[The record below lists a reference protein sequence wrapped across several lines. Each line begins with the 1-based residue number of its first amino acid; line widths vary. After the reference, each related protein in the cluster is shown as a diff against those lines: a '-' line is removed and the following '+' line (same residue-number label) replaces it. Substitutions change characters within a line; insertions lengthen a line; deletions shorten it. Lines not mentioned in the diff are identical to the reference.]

1 MLRMCRPI
9 FGSWKSVV
17 LDSVYCVSKCITDIE
32 DKGFYAA
39 ALINNWCCCSKGVS
53 DDLIDTKF
61 EDKEV
66 NDVGMIEARTED
78 NKLFKIFFTK
88 KLYYVVKIM
97 AICMTL
103 DELEVTRTIRDLIDS
118 SGKK

>member
-1 MLRMCRPI
+1 M
-9 FGSWKSVV
+9 
-17 LDSVYCVSKCITDIE
+17 DSVYCVSKCITDIE

-78 NKLFKIFFTK
+78 NKLFKIFFMK
-88 KLYYVVKIM
+88 NCIM
-97 AICMTL
+97 W
-103 DELEVTRTIRDLIDS
+103 
-118 SGKK
+118 